1 MPLPLDPRK
10 KPVDVKVHISTGAG
24 LDINWSDGHSSHY
37 DFAYLRDQCPC
48 ALCNDDRAKKAEVAK
63 VTGAGSAGAVL
74 PMFKPKATARAAAAV
89 GNYAIQFEF
98 SDGHSTGIYSFDHLR
113 EICPC
118 DACRRAFRSES
129 S

>member
-1 MPLPLDPRK
+1 M
-10 KPVDVKVHISTGAG
+10 DVKVRISTGAG
-24 LDINWSDGHSSHY
+24 LDITWSDGHSSHY
-37 DFAYLRDQCPC
+37 DFPYLRDQCPC

-63 VTGAGSAGAVL
+63 IAGASSAGAVL
-74 PMFKPKATARAAAAV
+74 PIFKPKATARAAAAV